1 MSGKFREVDKP
12 LQAGFMTLEELYHIP
27 SYSNKVTSSLYGV
40 DINAKRDEPILGKG
54 RYRQT
59 GQKIGEMELAVLL
72 SRNADQFIGGARK
85 DTAKEDN
92 QMFLNNLLGLGL
104 TVVDDKGFNQGGLK
118 IKWSKV

>member
-1 MSGKFREVDKP
+1 M
-12 LQAGFMTLEELYHIP
+12 
-27 SYSNKVTSSLYGV
+27 
-40 DINAKRDEPILGKG
+40 GKG

-72 SRNADQFIGGARK
+72 SRNADQFISGARK